1 MVKAAVD
8 KWKLKKW
15 FEIIAPALFKE
26 KQIGETVANDYR
38 QLLGRSVEVPLSELT
53 NDPKLQRVKL
63 LFRINEV
70 KGERALTTFL
80 GHVITQDY
88 EHSLV
93 RRRTSKIYSNQT
105 VETKDGQKLVVKSFI
120 IALTK
125 INTAR
130 RNELRKQLLQVVAA
144 MAKAENYEDFISSIL
159 YGKVSAQLKKDLHKI
174 YPVRHVV
181 IQKTE
186 IPQAVAAEAK
196 QG

>member
-38 QLLGRSVEVPLSELT
+38 QLLGRTLDVSLAELA
-53 NDPKLQRVKL
+53 NDPKLQRIKL
-63 LFRINEV
+63 RFKITEV

-88 EHSLV
+88 EHSLG

-105 VETKDGQKLVVKSFI
+105 VETKDGKKVVVKCFLVT
-120 IALTK
+120 ADK

-130 RNELRKQLLQVVAA
+130 RNAMRKKLHETISAI
-144 MAKAENYEDFISSIL
+144 AKNENFEDFINSVI
-159 YGKVSAQLKKDLHKI
+159 YGKVNAETKKAVHKI
-174 YPVRHVV
+174 YPVRHAVV
-181 IQKTE
+181 QKTE
-186 IPQAVAAEAK
+186 MPQQATAAESK
-196 QG
+196 Q